1 MGKSLPSPNRIQDFA
16 RIISSNRIQRPTQV
30 KPASRIRS
38 VPSPVAAKFRAV
50 VDGDSSER
58 RLKLKKNMEEA
69 SSNSNS
75 NSNTSSSNQRRL
87 PLADV
92 VADCVKRWFHDTLKE
107 AKAGDANMQVL
118 VGQMYF
124 SGYGI
129 SKDAQKFF
137 GFPSLFAVSED
148 VGSASTDW
156 SIWVQGRAWITRASK
171 SRSSAWKVS
180 DKRPG
185 YNASDSDSDDTVE
198 DTKQN

>member
-1 MGKSLPSPNRIQDFA
+1 MGKSLPSPNRIQDLT
-16 RIISSNRIQRPTQV
+16 RIISSNRIPRPTQV

-38 VPSPVAAKFRAV
+38 VPSPVTAKSRAV
-50 VDGDSSER
+50 VDGESSER

-75 NSNTSSSNQRRL
+75 NTSSSNQRRL
-87 PLADV
+87 PLSDV
-92 VADCVKRWFHDTLKE
+92 VADCVKRWFQDTLKE
-107 AKAGDANMQVL
+107 AKAGDSNMQVL

-129 SKDAQKFF
+129 SRDAQK
-137 GFPSLFAVSED
+137 
-148 VGSASTDW
+148 
-156 SIWVQGRAWITRASK
+156 GRAWISRASK

-185 YNASDSDSDDTVE
+185 YNASDSDSDDIE
-198 DTKQN
+198 GDAKQN

>member
-1 MGKSLPSPNRIQDFA
+1 MGKSLPSPNRIRDFA

-30 KPASRIRS
+30 KPASRLRS
-38 VPSPVAAKFRAV
+38 VPSPVTAKSRAV
-50 VDGDSSER
+50 VDGESSER

-75 NSNTSSSNQRRL
+75 NSNFNTSSSNQRRL
-87 PLADV
+87 PLSDV

-129 SKDAQKFF
+129 SRDAQKVFDF
-137 GFPSLFAVSED
+137 CFL
-148 VGSASTDW
+148 
-156 SIWVQGRAWITRASK
+156 
-171 SRSSAWKVS
+171 
-180 DKRPG
+180 
-185 YNASDSDSDDTVE
+185 
-198 DTKQN
+198 

>member
-16 RIISSNRIQRPTQV
+16 RIISSNRIQV
-30 KPASRIRS
+30 KPASRISRS
-38 VPSPVAAKFRAV
+38 V
-50 VDGDSSER
+50 VDGESSERQR

-75 NSNTSSSNQRRL
+75 NSNSNTSPSDQRRV

-92 VADCVKRWFHDTLKE
+92 VAHSVKRWFQDTLKE
-107 AKAGDANMQVL
+107 AKAGDTNMQVL

-129 SKDAQKFF
+129 SRDAHK
-137 GFPSLFAVSED
+137 
-148 VGSASTDW
+148 
-156 SIWVQGRAWITRASK
+156 GRAWISQASK

-185 YNASDSDSDDTVE
+185 YNASDSDSDDTVG
-198 DTKQN
+198 DTKQT